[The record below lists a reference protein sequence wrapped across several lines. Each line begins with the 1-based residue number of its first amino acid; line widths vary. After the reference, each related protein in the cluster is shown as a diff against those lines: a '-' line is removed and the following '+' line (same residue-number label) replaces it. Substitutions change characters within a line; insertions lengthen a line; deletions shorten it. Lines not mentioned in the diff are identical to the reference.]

1 MSKEK
6 MVICKCCGAEIAKS
20 AKFCTRC
27 GARRGRKW
35 WQIVLGILLVISGIG
50 ALAGAF
56 GDYTAVVPSATA
68 KPDTTISMSEFERIE
83 TGMTYDEVVEI
94 VGTDGELS
102 TSVDMFGSDLKTE
115 MYIWHGNG
123 VTGSNANVTFQGGKV
138 VAKSQVGL
146 K

>member
-1 MSKEK
+1 MKNGK
-6 MVICKCCGAEIAKS
+6 MVVCKCCGAEIAKS
-20 AKFCTRC
+20 AKVCPNC

-35 WQIVLGILLVISGIG
+35 WQIVLGIIILISGIG
-50 ALAGAF
+50 TLAGSF
-56 GDYTAVVPSATA
+56 GDYTASSPSATV

-102 TSVDMFGSDLKTE
+102 TSVDMFGSELKTE
-115 MYIWHGNG
+115 MYVWRGNG
-123 VTGSNANVTFQGGKV
+123 SIGSNANVTFQGGTV